1 MLNDTLR
8 DWSLVFLN
16 TVSNEVMANFSMN
29 SFNSFAKG
37 GPSSMVIRLACS
49 SFVLYGPRRRAYP
62 LSAEPPKITCWQWR
76 SSMCTLKFSENPL
89 SKGLSESKLTYP
101 LTSHLRFPCQYQHQ
115 QYHTGGRTC

>member
-16 TVSNEVMANFSMN
+16 TVSNEVVANFSMK
-29 SFNSFAKG
+29 STNSFANG
-37 GPSSMVIRLACS
+37 GPWSMVIRLACS

-76 SSMCTLKFSENPL
+76 SSMCNLKFSVNPL
-89 SKGLSESKLTYP
+89 SKGLLEKGSLT
-101 LTSHLRFPCQYQHQ
+101 F
-115 QYHTGGRTC
+115 